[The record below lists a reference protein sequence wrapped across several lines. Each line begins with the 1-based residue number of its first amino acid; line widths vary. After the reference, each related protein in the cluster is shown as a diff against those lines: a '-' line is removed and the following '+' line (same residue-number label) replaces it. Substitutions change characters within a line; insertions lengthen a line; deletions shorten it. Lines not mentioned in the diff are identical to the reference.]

1 MRYRLPALLMVLL
14 SAALAVLS
22 YYLFWWG
29 KDREVVGYTLRV
41 AVPPPGITSLPHLL
55 ITQLG
60 YNRQEH
66 LTISQIACPSSA
78 AAWEK
83 IQKKEADVALVHS
96 LELLPIME
104 AAEGLPQGSRPVFI
118 AAITGSPATYL
129 VGSENA
135 PGFAWTDLKDRSIL
149 TGTDT
154 DQDSILLRY
163 ILQQNDL
170 RPFASVLLY
179 DSITV
184 QVRRAIVTTRLA
196 HYAVLPAEEVYAQ
209 SEPKIYSLAR
219 LDSFTGR
226 FPAVTYVTTR
236 QALQEKKAA
245 LQALV
250 NALYRSQQWLQQND
264 PAQIRAALKRESAQP
279 VQPVPDFSQELLQEA
294 HSQGWWYDRPLA
306 GAGEWKILEKILQAS
321 SAKVSLPDGMI
332 FQDLARTA
340 LQQARLEPVK

>member
-22 YYLFWWG
+22 YHLFWWG
-29 KDREVVGYTLRV
+29 KDREVAGYTLRV
-41 AVPPPGITSLPHLL
+41 AVPTPGITNLPHFL
-55 ITQLG
+55 ITPLG
-60 YNRQEH
+60 FARHEH
-66 LTISQIACPSSA
+66 LIINPVFCPSTA
-78 AAWEK
+78 GAWEK

-96 LELLPIME
+96 LELLPAIE
-104 AAEGLPQGSRPVFI
+104 SAKGLPQGSRPVFI
-118 AAITGSPATYL
+118 AAIAASPAIYL
-129 VGSENA
+129 VGAENT

-154 DQDSILLRY
+154 EQDSILLRY

-179 DSITV
+179 DSVPV

-209 SEPKIYSLAR
+209 SEPGIYPLAR

-226 FPAVTYVTTR
+226 FPAATYVTTHR
-236 QALQEKKAA
+236 ALQEKKVA

-250 NALYRSQQWLQQND
+250 NALYRTQQWLQQND
-264 PAQIRAALKRESAQP
+264 PAQIRTALPREPAQP
-279 VQPVPDFSQELLQEA
+279 VPAFSPALLQEA

-306 GAGEWKILEKILQAS
+306 AAGEWKTLEKILQAS

-340 LQQARLEPVK
+340 LQQARLEPKKQP

>member
-29 KDREVVGYTLRV
+29 KDREFAGYTLRV
-41 AVPPPGITSLPHLL
+41 AVPPPNITSLPHLL
-55 ITQLG
+55 MVPLG
-60 YNRQEH
+60 YASQEH
-66 LTISQIACPSSA
+66 LTISQMACPSSA

-83 IQKKEADVALVHS
+83 VQKKEADVALVHS
-96 LELLPIME
+96 LELLPVME
-104 AAEGLPQGSRPVFI
+104 TAAGLAQGGRPVFI
-118 AAITGSPATYL
+118 AAIAASPAIYL
-129 VGSENA
+129 VGAENT

-154 DQDSILLRY
+154 EQDSILLRY
-163 ILQQNDL
+163 ILQQNGL

-179 DSITV
+179 DSIPV

-209 SEPKIYSLAR
+209 SEPGIYPLAR

-226 FPAVTYVTTR
+226 FPAATCVTTR

-264 PAQIRAALKRESAQP
+264 PDQIRTALQREPAQP
-279 VQPVPDFSQELLQEA
+279 VPAFSPALLQEA
-294 HSQGWWYDRPLA
+294 HSGGWWYDRPLA
-306 GAGEWKILEKILQAS
+306 AAGEWKMLEKILQAS
-321 SAKVSLPDGMI
+321 SEKVSLPDGLI

-340 LQQARLEPVK
+340 LQQARLTPEKK